1 MEKHKT
7 DDQIRANV
15 TTELRWVSRP
25 APCTATLTVN
35 TGYAR

>member
-15 TTELRWVSRP
+15 ITELRWVPGPHR
-25 APCTATLTVN
+25 V
-35 TGYAR
+35 RRR